1 MRRLRTVLA
10 VIALLLPL
18 GLRAGEGLWL
28 IQDLNSALEKKM
40 RERGLKMH
48 ARAIYDMDS
57 PGAGVADAVVSLG
70 GRYSGAFVSDKGL
83 LLTSGI
89 PAEDFIGRLGDVGK
103 DLLRDGFWA
112 ASEQHEIPVP
122 GEKVYSLRRVYDVT
136 KELHSLESQLGNRE
150 EAAHR
155 LELAYSEATKLSCFA
170 HVYWEGEQ
178 SYVLAYKIYDDVRL
192 VAAPP
197 AKCFY
202 SLYRVFENGKPAVTS
217 KSLLVSV
224 EGAEKGAFTAALGYP
239 DGTSRNISSIEYR
252 YQNVL
257 TRPLSSE
264 MGRARLRILDKW
276 IEEDPSVKSK
286 YSGRVA
292 RLRESLED
300 DAASLAIEKDRGLQ
314 QIKTSK
320 DEEIQAR
327 VDKDPSLQGM
337 WRNLLEGLENSYE
350 KILPG
355 ERDIILRNETLVDG
369 TFVAG
374 YLIRAASA
382 ANIKEATDIL
392 FAANRETDPRVEK
405 ELLAQALSEF
415 YTNLDMSYFGPYQ
428 RWIQRRFGYNWS
440 EAADYLWGMSLVSQ
454 PSMTAELESIDDL
467 TGDSLLKF
475 LTDSPLVLYD
485 INDGH
490 ASKLKD
496 AKKFSSEYLKA
507 RYWAG
512 VRNNEPEYPDADAT
526 LRLAFGA
533 ADGTVTPVTTLLEG
547 LGQGASARWKAALQK
562 DFWGRWGFRVNG
574 KRHKMA
580 TTFMTD
586 IDFADGM
593 EGSPVIDA
601 QGRLIGIVSG
611 GTQSSVVGK
620 RAYLEGSS
628 GSVCTDIRF
637 ILWTLDRY
645 AGQKRILKEFEID

>member
-1 MRRLRTVLA
+1 MLRTILMFTMLVFYSIYGFFLWFAAWIVHFFNPEKADYMIFYSIRRAARLA
-10 VIALLLPL
+10 LWISGMKTEVYGKENIPGKGTASVFVINHRSIFDIISLYPLLENRTGFVAKDSLNKVPVFRIWIKKL
-18 GLRAGEGLWL
+18 HGLFL
-28 IQDLNSALEKKM
+28 
-40 RERGLKMH
+40 
-48 ARAIYDMDS
+48 
-57 PGAGVADAVVSLG
+57 
-70 GRYSGAFVSDKGL
+70 
-83 LLTSGI
+83 
-89 PAEDFIGRLGDVGK
+89 
-103 DLLRDGFWA
+103 
-112 ASEQHEIPVP
+112 
-122 GEKVYSLRRVYDVT
+122 
-136 KELHSLESQLGNRE
+136 NRE
-150 EAAHR
+150 DIR
-155 LELAYSEATKLSCFA
+155 
-170 HVYWEGEQ
+170 EG
-178 SYVLAYKIYDDVRL
+178 
-192 VAAPP
+192 
-197 AKCFY
+197 
-202 SLYRVFENGKPAVTS
+202 
-217 KSLLVSV
+217 
-224 EGAEKGAFTAALGYP
+224 
-239 DGTSRNISSIEYR
+239 
-252 YQNVL
+252 
-257 TRPLSSE
+257 
-264 MGRARLRILDKW
+264 
-276 IEEDPSVKSK
+276 VK
-286 YSGRVA
+286 
-292 RLRESLED
+292 
-300 DAASLAIEKDRGLQ
+300 
-314 QIKTSK
+314 T
-320 DEEIQAR
+320 
-327 VDKDPSLQGM
+327 
-337 WRNLLEGLENSYE
+337 
-350 KILPG
+350 
-355 ERDIILRNETLVDG
+355 
-369 TFVAG
+369 
-374 YLIRAASA
+374 
-382 ANIKEATDIL
+382 IKEATDIL

-467 TGDSLLKF
+467 ANDSLLKF
-475 LTDSPLVLYD
+475 LTDSPLALYD

-533 ADGTVTPVTTLLEG
+533 ADGTVTPVTTLLGG
-547 LGQGASARWKAALQK
+547 LGQGASVRWKAALQK

-611 GTQSSVVGK
+611 GTESSVVGK